1 MSLVLAVDPDGEQT
15 ESLRQIVGRHDG
27 AQLVL
32 VRSAYAAVVAI
43 NRRVPDLVLV
53 SESLGPKTQQSVV
66 DHFRAVSATADP
78 QTLVI
83 PDRKARGRDT
93 SPKKRKAS
101 GTGQWPVDDEH
112 FGAQVAACL
121 ARVDEHKRAMA
132 KRAAP
137 VEPVHDPIL
146 DLLRTPPKPQP
157 APEAPDVRGAPG
169 TRA

>member
-1 MSLVLAVDPDGEQT
+1 MSLVPAVDPDGEQT

-53 SESLGPKTQQSVV
+53 SEALGPKTQQSVV

-83 PDRKARGRDT
+83 PDRKTRGRDT
-93 SPKKRKAS
+93 SPKKRKAN

-112 FGAQVAACL
+112 FGAEVAACL
-121 ARVDEHKRAMA
+121 ARVAEHKRAVV
-132 KRAAP
+132 AP
-137 VEPVHDPIL
+137 RRSGRPRPRPYPRSPSHDRQNL
-146 DLLRTPPKPQP
+146 SQHQRRRQ
-157 APEAPDVRGAPG
+157 
-169 TRA
+169 